1 MSQEKVLIVEDEEN
15 ERTGLAEV
23 VSAWGYRV
31 DTAADGMETLYRAAF
46 EAGIHVVAANKKPL
60 TLPWEQCEALL
71 AHARR
76 SHRAYHYE
84 TTVGASLPVIETLKN
99 LVRTGDRVHVIEGSL
114 SGTLGYLCGELMK
127 GVPLSEAVR
136 DARTRGFTEP
146 RPQDDLSGLDA
157 GRKALI
163 LARELGLPLDLAD
176 VIVEP
181 FVSREVL
188 GLADVEGF
196 LAELRRRDRAIAE
209 QVARY
214 RDEGKVMRYLARIE
228 PDGNTPKVRVGALAV
243 DSEHPAFRLRGSES
257 VVSFTTERY
266 REYPLVVQGAG
277 AGGAVT
283 AAGVLADVLRVAQTL
298 RGR

>member
-1 MSQEKVLIVEDEEN
+1 
-15 ERTGLAEV
+15 
-23 VSAWGYRV
+23 
-31 DTAADGMETLYRAAF
+31 
-46 EAGIHVVAANKKPL
+46 
-60 TLPWEQCEALL
+60 
-71 AHARR
+71 
-76 SHRAYHYE
+76 
-84 TTVGASLPVIETLKN
+84 
-99 LVRTGDRVHVIEGSL
+99 
-114 SGTLGYLCGELMK
+114 MK

-136 DARTRGFTEP
+136 DARARGFTEP
-146 RPQDDLSGLDA
+146 RSQDDLSGLDA

-163 LARELGLPLDLAD
+163 LARELGLPLDLGD
-176 VIVEP
+176 VVVEP

-188 GLADVEGF
+188 GLTDVEKF

-214 RDEGKVMRYLARIE
+214 RDEGKVLRYLARIE
-228 PDGNTPKVRVGALAV
+228 PDGRTPRVRVGAIPV
-243 DSEHPAFRLRGSES
+243 GSEHPAFRLRGSES